1 MLQHLRAGAGGLV
14 LAALTFFLNPAD
26 AAPAD
31 ESPWQLRH
39 VEPETD
45 TRIYLRSR
53 GAAVPA
59 FRGVTRLQARL
70 STLVALLLDTEQM
83 PEWVFRVR
91 RVRPIEA
98 PDPMHGVTQVITGMP
113 WPLQDREA
121 IVAWTLTQDAM
132 TAVVTMDGRSAPD
145 KLAPDAQFVRMPAFE
160 SQWRLTPLPG
170 GLVEVQ
176 FTGLGDPGGN
186 LAVPPLSYFMHG
198 AVWEAP
204 LATLNGMRRMSER
217 PVFRDA
223 TLAFVRE
230 PAP

>member
-121 IVAWTLTQDAM
+121 IDVYRNREKPNEYENYVNCNKDSFDTAASTLKERITKYGADSAALQSWVAAQDVVFSNCSSG
-132 TAVVTMDGRSAPD
+132 TAIP
-145 KLAPDAQFVRMPAFE
+145 E
-160 SQWRLTPLPG
+160 PLPATDDALMRTDRAYQIAAANSGAG
-170 GLVEVQ
+170 GSGGACGEIVL
-176 FTGLGDPGGN
+176 PG
-186 LAVPPLSYFMHG
+186 
-198 AVWEAP
+198 
-204 LATLNGMRRMSER
+204 T
-217 PVFRDA
+217 
-223 TLAFVRE
+223 
-230 PAP
+230 